1 MSFFDFYDSFLAHK
15 FIYESKLKA
24 ILFDFNQKKALNL
37 SGLSTFILG
46 FFIFDDYPVFH
57 NCPKKIGFEDQLSE
71 LWTVDDYS
79 LCLLGIY

>member
-1 MSFFDFYDSFLAHK
+1 VLIFVK
-15 FIYESKLKA
+15 
-24 ILFDFNQKKALNL
+24 KKALNL

-46 FFIFDDYPVFH
+46 FFILDDYPVFL
-57 NCPKKIGFEDQLSE
+57 NCPKKIGLENQLSE